1 MIVSDSE
8 YLDFSAVP
16 QSKGMNKFTIG
27 LVIVGLIMIFIVGG
41 LVIGFAGFGHM
52 WPSPHSM
59 RMDLGTMPTI
69 Q

>member
-8 YLDFSAVP
+8 YLDFSQVP
-16 QSKGMNKFTIG
+16 QSKGLNTFTIG
-27 LVIVGLIMIFIVGG
+27 LIIVGLIMIFVVGG

-52 WPSPHSM
+52 WPSTHSM
-59 RMDLGTMPTI
+59 RMDLGSMPTI